1 MSEYTRNYCI
11 VQFDITRTKQLVTGS
26 LVISVG
32 LVSTAFDGYFGTE
45 LFYKS
50 QCRGNFE
57 RQPSPTLS
65 ASGCVRPAP
74 TESPACLPGSDTTKR
89 KRERRSR
96 SPFCLSRRRRRRRR
110 TERLRN
116 GRVVLTLLSRVR
128 RSFASEY
135 YLRRARRV
143 RRLASCQLYVIS
155 RFPLNYRAEQSGA
168 EGGLQSVDLIDTSSE
183 RCTGGRKERGR
194 PRPQPPG
201 NARLDG
207 KMPE

>member
-1 MSEYTRNYCI
+1 M
-11 VQFDITRTKQLVTGS
+11 
-26 LVISVG
+26 G

-168 EGGLQSVDLIDTSSE
+168 EQSGAEGGLQSVDLIDTSSE